1 MTRVSFTPLTFGYSL
16 LLAVA
21 IFVLGAGYA
30 NAATLS
36 LSPNTGVY
44 QSGTTFTVRV
54 VVNTAGQSVNASDAT
69 IRFNPS
75 ELSVVSANRT
85 GSIFNLWVTEPT
97 FSNTAGTVTF
107 SGGLPSGY
115 NGAAGTVINI
125 TFRVLGSGTARVQF
139 GDGSVL
145 ANDGRGTNVLTSMN
159 GGSYTL
165 QAASAA
171 PSPEVIEYVAPANT
185 PAAPVITSDTHP
197 SQTAWYKTKSAVLRW
212 TVPAGV
218 TEVRTLLDSNPS
230 SVPTR
235 VYETPISTI
244 TLNDLDEG
252 VSYFHLQFRN
262 ADGWGR
268 VAHYRLAVDSN
279 PPTGFSITHPDDADL
294 TSPQQALKASMEDD
308 ISATKRYM
316 VRINATEPFEYI
328 DETGEG
334 LIALPQLE
342 PGYYTVIVEV
352 FDEAGNSAIATHS
365 FTILSFDR
373 PTFVEYPSEVNEQVI
388 PVLRGRTRPESIV
401 TVRVEKIGAT
411 ATEYE
416 VKSDAEGLFTFIP
429 EARFTQGVYELSAV
443 AVDQYG
449 AMSERSDV
457 IRIAVQQPGF
467 LRVGTLLINVMSV
480 LIPLI
485 ALTLLMVISFVFILR
500 RLRLFKRTVDRES
513 TEALN
518 IMTREFAALQSVVRE
533 QEALLQSSRKT
544 GKLTKAEADMIEQF
558 DKALQSS
565 QRAVEKEIRD
575 VTNLTQ

>member
-1 MTRVSFTPLTFGYSL
+1 MTSSFGTLTT
-16 LLAVA
+16 VA
-21 IFVLGAGYA
+21 RIIAFVTVAFLCTTAFVH
-30 NAATLS
+30 AATLS
-36 LSPNTGVY
+36 LTPSTGVY

-75 ELSVVSANRT
+75 ELSVVSVNRT
-85 GSIFNLWVTEPT
+85 GSIFNLWVTEPA
-97 FSNTAGTVTF
+97 FSNAAGTITF

-115 NGAAGTVINI
+115 NGAAGTVMNI

-171 PSPEVIEYVAPANT
+171 PTPEVIEYVAPANT
-185 PAAPVITSDTHP
+185 PAAPVIISDTHADQ
-197 SQTAWYKTKSAVLRW
+197 SSWYKAKSAVLRW
-212 TVPAGV
+212 TLPPGV
-218 TEVRTLLDSNPS
+218 TEVRTLLDSSPS

-244 TLNDLDEG
+244 TLNDLEEG

-268 VAHYRLAVDSN
+268 VAHYRLAVDSVA
-279 PPTGFSITHPDDADL
+279 PTGFSIAHPDDADL
-294 TSPQQALKASMEDD
+294 TSPQQVLKASVSEDVSD
-308 ISATKRYM
+308 TTRYM
-316 VRINATEPFEYI
+316 VRINANEPFEYI
-328 DETGEG
+328 DETGDG
-334 LIALPQLE
+334 LISLPNLE

-365 FTILSFDR
+365 FTVLSFDR
-373 PTFVEYPSEVNEQVI
+373 PLFTEYPTEINEQVI
-388 PVLRGRTRPESIV
+388 PVLRGQTRPDAIV
-401 TVRVEKIGAT
+401 TVRVQKLGAT
-411 ATEYE
+411 ALEYE
-416 VKSDAEGLFTFIP
+416 LQSDAEGLFTFIP

-449 AMSERSDV
+449 AMSDRSEI

-467 LRVGTLLINVMSV
+467 LRIGSFLVSVMSV
-480 LIPLI
+480 LVPLV
-485 ALTLLMVISFVFILR
+485 ALSALLILGFVFMLR
-500 RLRLFKRTVDRES
+500 RLRLFRRTVSRES
-513 TEALN
+513 TEALT
-518 IMTREFAALQSVVRE
+518 ILTREFTTLHAVIRE

-544 GKLTKAEADMIEQF
+544 GKLTKAEADMIERF

-565 QRAVEKEIRD
+565 QRAVEKEIKD
-575 VTNLTQ
+575 VTNLTN